1 MQERFVRRSDL
12 RPTRIS
18 GVVGQKW
25 RTSGYHLIHV
35 RDLGYGLGNVP
46 GLTLSITFS
55 NEFGQS
61 MAKQT
66 KRRSVS
72 G

>member
-1 MQERFVRRSDL
+1 MR
-12 RPTRIS
+12 

-25 RTSGYHLIHV
+25 RTSGYHCDSMSDKSF
-35 RDLGYGLGNVP
+35 RNATDSM
-46 GLTLSITFS
+46 LTLSMTFS
-55 NEFGQS
+55 NELGQS

>member
-1 MQERFVRRSDL
+1 MRRSDL
-12 RPTRIS
+12 RPTRTS

-25 RTSGYHLIHV
+25 RTSGYHYIQV
-35 RDLGYGLGNVP
+35 SGFSCMYGSFP

-55 NEFGQS
+55 KEFGQS